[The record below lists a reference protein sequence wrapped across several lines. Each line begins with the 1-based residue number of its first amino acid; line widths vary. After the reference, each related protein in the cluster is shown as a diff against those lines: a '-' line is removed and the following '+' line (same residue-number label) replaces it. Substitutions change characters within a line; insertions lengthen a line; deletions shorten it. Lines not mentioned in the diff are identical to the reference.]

1 MSRIR
6 YTLFA
11 VVLCL
16 LSFAVMALPVDINQA
31 DAKTIAKEL
40 TGVGS
45 ARAEAIVS
53 YRQQYGPFK
62 RPEDLLQV
70 KGIGKAILE
79 KNRSAIVL
87 TSEKADVK

>member
-11 VVLCL
+11 VVLSL
-16 LSFAVMALPVDINQA
+16 LSFTVMALPVDINKA
-31 DAKTIAKEL
+31 DAKTIAMEL

-45 ARAEAIVS
+45 AKAEAIVS

-79 KNRSAIVL
+79 KNRGTIVL
-87 TSEKADVK
+87 TTE